1 MKTETIE
8 VPNGYELKQVS
19 EGKWELVK
27 SDDDIRDIL
36 KDNASFNET
45 GLFFKNGLDPV
56 QRKQRINRF
65 IALSKLQCI
74 ADYLNDG
81 WVPDW
86 NSKDAKYLIAYSYES
101 GGIIIPNQFHIVG
114 GEVVFKTEELAR
126 QAIKICGDQLIKE
139 ALGVELPSAKPDEHE
154 DNETQ
159 EVKSGVKTEV
169 TSWVDQY
176 NGKTYYALRV
186 YEMGYLQWQSDP
198 CMDEESA
205 LKQIENYKKY

>member
-27 SDDDIRDIL
+27 SDEDIRDIL

-86 NSKDAKYLIAYSYES
+86 NNDEDKWHIEWYNNQIVIDSYYDTTC
-101 GGIIIPNQFHIVG
+101 
-114 GEVVFKTEELAR
+114 GEVVFKTKELAKK
-126 QAIKICGDQLIKE
+126 AIEMCGKELIKE
-139 ALGVELPSAKPDEHE
+139 VLGVELPSTKPDEHE

-159 EVKSGVKTEV
+159 EMKSGVKTEV

-186 YEMGYLQWQSDP
+186 YEKGYLQWQSDP

-205 LKQIENYKKY
+205 LKQIENYKKR